1 MKKKL
6 ERRKEKKLLAAM
18 KRSDVFLKCTQNLI
32 SRWIT
37 NKLLISLRCVSY
49 KKAYK
54 YGILFYFVL
63 FYFILFE
70 WMWGSADRRG
80 VWVALRK
87 LKLLFVISYVKL
99 VCYLIWICN
108 KYSNP
113 SALRCV
119 SYCCRCWGW
128 QEVLLL
134 RTRQSS
140 LSFCSPAETA
150 RQETGRDL
158 QSHLMNLKLALRNPS
173 SHWEWCMW
181 MLLTSAEHQPQNKT
195 LFTSNSIIIIFIRIY
210 LILIH
215 LQLSPI
221 AANRVYPF
229 LFFLLLFNPFIC
241 WMVVKT

>member
-1 MKKKL
+1 
-6 ERRKEKKLLAAM
+6 M

-87 LKLLFVISYVKL
+87 VKLLFVISYVKL
-99 VCYLIWICN
+99 DCYLIWICN

-113 SALRCV
+113 SALCCV

-140 LSFCSPAETA
+140 HF
-150 RQETGRDL
+150 
-158 QSHLMNLKLALRNPS
+158 
-173 SHWEWCMW
+173 
-181 MLLTSAEHQPQNKT
+181 T
-195 LFTSNSIIIIFIRIY
+195 LFLQPSRNSKTRDRSWLPITPDEPETRTTKSLDSLGIVYVNVINLRWASAAEQDSLHFKFDNNNFYSHILNTYTPSAIAYRRESRIPI
-210 LILIH
+210 LILS
-215 LQLSPI
+215 SP
-221 AANRVYPF
+221 F
-229 LFFLLLFNPFIC
+229 
-241 WMVVKT
+241 